1 MGRLASCP
9 SGGRRPKHVVF
20 MFGFILAPGGGASTQ
35 GSPAL
40 LAGASVI
47 VDSTP
52 TEEPEPSYIVTG
64 LIDEADSMD
73 IGDPAPGRGGRI
85 IC

>member
-1 MGRLASCP
+1 M
-9 SGGRRPKHVVF
+9 F
-20 MFGFILAPGGGASTQ
+20 MFGFILAPRGGASTQ

-47 VDSTP
+47 VDPTP
-52 TEEPEPSYIVTG
+52 AEEADPSDMVTG
-64 LIDEADSMD
+64 LIDEAGSVDL
-73 IGDPAPGRGGRI
+73 GDPTPGRGGRI